1 MRSRLSSPKLVR
13 RDFCALAMI
22 ALAAVTLPALAGN
35 DSSSED
41 ASSAEIR
48 AAKPGAI
55 IRLWPLL
62 GAAPE
67 GAKAYRVLYRS
78 TGLNDE
84 PIAVSGAIIFPD
96 GPPPA
101 QGRDIVAWAH
111 PTTGVAERCA
121 PTRLPD
127 LSGNIAG
134 LDEML
139 ERGYVVVATDYPGLG
154 SMGTHPY
161 LIGVTEAHAVLDSVR
176 AARVLPDA
184 KARDRFVAWGH
195 SQGGHAALF
204 TGELASSYAPEL
216 KLLGVAAA
224 APATNLTDLFD
235 ADQASIVGKTLTA
248 MALWSW
254 STTYNVP
261 FDGIVASQARTDF
274 EKVAHDCIQS
284 VSDLL
289 KIEQQEKALKKV
301 FLTGNPSKVQPWKSL
316 MEQNSPGRFPPG
328 VPVFLAQGTSDSVV
342 RLAITRRFG
351 EELCKSG
358 TRVRF
363 FEIKGGG
370 HSFAAFNSAHAAVT
384 WIADRFAGIPAP
396 SDCRN

>member
-1 MRSRLSSPKLVR
+1 MSNRHLKSAWRAGLALLV
-13 RDFCALAMI
+13 AA
-22 ALAAVTLPALAGN
+22 ASGQLAAADMLGDVTA
-35 DSSSED
+35 
-41 ASSAEIR
+41 AEIR
-48 AAKPGAI
+48 AAKPGAL

-67 GAKAYRVLYRS
+67 DAKAYHVLYRS

-96 GPPPA
+96 GPAPA
-101 QGRDIVAWAH
+101 QGRDVVAWAH

-127 LSGNIAG
+127 LSANIAG

-139 ERGYVVVATDYPGLG
+139 ERGYVVAATDYPGLG

-161 LIGVTEAHAVLDSVR
+161 LIGATEAHAVLDSVR
-176 AARVLPDA
+176 AARELPDA
-184 KARDRFVAWGH
+184 KARDRFIVWGH

-204 TGELASSYAPEL
+204 TGQLAASYAPDL
-216 KLLGVAAA
+216 KLVGVAAA
-224 APATNLTDLFD
+224 APATYLGELFD
-235 ADQASIVGKTLTA
+235 ADQSSIAGKTLAA
-248 MALWSW
+248 MAIWSW

-261 FDGIVASQARTDF
+261 YDGIVAPQARTGF
-274 EKVAHDCIQS
+274 EQLAHDCIQS
-284 VSDLL
+284 ISELL
-289 KIEQQEKALKKV
+289 KIEQQEKSIKRV
-301 FLTGNPSKVQPWKSL
+301 FLTGDPTKVQPWKSL
-316 MEQNSPGRFPPG
+316 MEHNSPEHLPPG
-328 VPVFLAQGTSDSVV
+328 VPVFLAQGTSDSIV
-342 RLAITRRFG
+342 RPAITRRFG
-351 EELCKSG
+351 EELCKNG
-358 TRVRF
+358 NHVRF

-384 WIADRFAGIPAP
+384 WMADRFAGLPAP

>member
-1 MRSRLSSPKLVR
+1 MSNRLLVSVWR
-13 RDFCALAMI
+13 VGVALLI
-22 ALAAVTLPALAGN
+22 VAASVRPVAADMLGDVT
-35 DSSSED
+35 E
-41 ASSAEIR
+41 AEIR
-48 AAKPGAI
+48 TAKPGAI

-62 GAAPE
+62 GGAPE
-67 GAKAYRVLYRS
+67 SAKAYRVLYRS

-96 GPPPA
+96 GPAPA
-101 QGRDIVAWAH
+101 QGRDVVAWAH

-127 LSGNIAG
+127 LSANIAG

-139 ERGYVVVATDYPGLG
+139 ERGYVVAATDYPGLG

-176 AARVLPDA
+176 AARELPDA
-184 KARDRFVAWGH
+184 KARDRFVVWGH

-204 TGELASSYAPEL
+204 TGQLAASYAPEL
-216 KLLGVAAA
+216 KLLGVAVA
-224 APATNLTDLFD
+224 APATYLAELFD
-235 ADQASIVGKTLTA
+235 ADQASIAGKTLAA
-248 MALWSW
+248 MAIWSW

-261 FDGIVASQARTDF
+261 YDGIVASQARPGF
-274 EKVAHDCIQS
+274 EKVASDCIQS
-284 VSDLL
+284 VSELL
-289 KIEQQEKALKKV
+289 KIEQQEKTLKKV
-301 FLTGNPSKVQPWKSL
+301 FLTSDPTKVQPWKSL
-316 MEQNSPGRFPPG
+316 MDHNSPGHLPPG

-342 RLAITRRFG
+342 RPAITRRYG

-384 WIADRFAGIPAP
+384 WMADRFAGIPAP
-396 SDCRN
+396 SDCAN